1 MLFSWRYPFSK
12 ALFVS
17 VSSIFEYHSAPDH
30 SSTLIAFICI
40 TSSSGICEHH
50 NIPKPYRCVGP
61 LTTVSLTRRWR
72 LTAYFRR
79 YFLIKSKKQTNCK
92 LLLQGGAIRKIRKL
106 NFPACW
112 ALTQSSYAWQAGT
125 YRLFFLIKK
134 LMPLIKMET
143 TVPIQHRATPVEVT
157 SISADQSSLAT
168 YCASIW

>member
-1 MLFSWRYPFSK
+1 MLFSWRHPFSK
-12 ALFVS
+12 AIFVS

-92 LLLQGGAIRKIRKL
+92 LLLQGGGNQKNQKVEFSGVLGVDTIFL
-106 NFPACW
+106 
-112 ALTQSSYAWQAGT
+112 
-125 YRLFFLIKK
+125 RLASWNLPPFLLDK
-134 LMPLIKMET
+134 ET
-143 TVPIQHRATPVEVT
+143 DAV
-157 SISADQSSLAT
+157 D
-168 YCASIW
+168 